1 MTNLSEFGNIC
12 KAIELAMPPAIIFL
26 KANGHDPFSDMYK
39 DAYGHRPRGGVMY
52 AYQQMPQSDQQEW
65 KADLQE
71 QIDADLQSERE
82 AHDEAVI
89 ACMKAGAADVTTAER
104 WLRQAERN

>member
-1 MTNLSEFGNIC
+1 MLDTFRRNFYMDI
-12 KAIELAMPPAIIFL
+12 
-26 KANGHDPFSDMYK
+26 FSDMYK
-39 DAYGHRPRGGVMY
+39 DAYGFRPRGGDLVYYRDMSE
-52 AYQQMPQSDQQEW
+52 ADQQQW

-71 QIDADLQSERE
+71 QINADLQSERE

>member
-1 MTNLSEFGNIC
+1 MDN
-12 KAIELAMPPAIIFL
+12 
-26 KANGHDPFSDMYK
+26 FSDMYK
-39 DAYGHRPRGGVMY
+39 DAYGFRPRGGDLVFYRDMSE
-52 AYQQMPQSDQQEW
+52 ADQQQW

-89 ACMKAGAADVTTAER
+89 ACMKAGAGDIATAER